1 MKIHKTR
8 GQLCCPKPNYTLWKV
23 AFSVKMIY
31 HGLISATRTRW
42 ISGLTFKITTE
53 HEIKNEETIIV
64 ILESIAKVYQ
74 EGVVDLQRGEKM
86 DEAYTVEW
94 CRTSSSNRLSWMI
107 PVTAPYLT
115 HFFLS
120 TPLSA

>member
-1 MKIHKTR
+1 MHNSFAMKIHKTR
-8 GQLCCPKPNYTLWKV
+8 GKLCCPKPNYTLRKV

-74 EGVVDLQRGEKM
+74 ERVVDLQRG
-86 DEAYTVEW
+86 
-94 CRTSSSNRLSWMI
+94 
-107 PVTAPYLT
+107 
-115 HFFLS
+115 
-120 TPLSA
+120 